1 MTNERRQDVCLI
13 AIVIS
18 VALHIALMIWARP
31 QVMTRV
37 LSPRRTPKRGP
48 ITMREAPP
56 MEIPKEIDF
65 FKDESA
71 KKEAPTADGNVSAPA
86 ADDALPMPSSEV
98 ALSAP
103 EAPAPEAK
111 VEVENLLSEVKAAPL
126 PVVVD
131 QVRVRGSVDAKPDF
145 MSHAGS
151 DLVVSIP
158 APVASVPDVAAV
170 PPETLHSSLLP
181 LHSPAEPEHVVPEEV
196 LEAVDE
202 KFVESEK
209 AAVRRLIDVGN
220 ALDMNK
226 AVRIALEKSVAD
238 GWTYFRAT
246 VTPKLNLPS
255 VPKDVV
261 ILLDASGSIGST
273 RLASC
278 REASRRI
285 LRTCTNTGDRFNLV
299 AFRDRFSYAFRSWQA
314 CDAKSFAEGDRWLD
328 NLASYGR
335 TDVFATIRSVLT
347 LPRDP
352 KRPLIAMVVTDG
364 DANEGVSET
373 KEILSKFT
381 ELNDGLVS
389 VYMYGVRRT
398 ANRELIDVLTRGNRG
413 ESSIYGSRWKDESGD
428 GIDAFS
434 ERFRDPLLTDLRVVF
449 ASALRAEAYPTA
461 LKNLY
466 RGNSVTITGRVPGTP
481 ASIDFSLKGLAGDN
495 AYEGFFRLPLTS
507 AVDTPEL
514 AQAFA
519 NESAL
524 ASRVR

>member
-37 LSPRRTPKRGP
+37 SSQRRAPKHGP

-65 FKDESA
+65 FRDESA
-71 KKEAPTADGNVSAPA
+71 RKDAPVADGNVSAPT
-86 ADDALPMPSSEV
+86 ADEALPMPSSEV

-103 EAPAPEAK
+103 EAPVPEAK
-111 VEVENLLSEVKAAPL
+111 VEVENPLSEVKAAPL

-131 QVRVRGSVDAKPDF
+131 PVKVSGPVDSKPDF

-151 DLVVSIP
+151 DIVVSIP
-158 APVASVPDVAAV
+158 APVASVSKIEIAPSVI
-170 PPETLHSSLLP
+170 PHSTLHTP
-181 LHSPAEPEHVVPEEV
+181 HSDEEHVVPAEV
-196 LEAVDE
+196 LDLVDE

-209 AAVRRLIDVGN
+209 EAVRRLLDVDS

-226 AVRIALEKSVAD
+226 AVRISLEKSVAG

-299 AFRDRFSYAFRSWQA
+299 AFRDKFSYAFRSWQA

-398 ANRELIDVLTRGNRG
+398 ANRELIDVLTHGNRG
-413 ESSIYGSRWKDESGD
+413 ESSIYGSRWKSESGD

-466 RGNSVTITGRVPGTP
+466 RGNSVTITGRVPGNP
-481 ASIDFSLKGLAGDN
+481 ASVDFSLKGLAGVD
-495 AYEGFFRLPLTS
+495 AYEGFFRLPLAS
-507 AVDTPEL
+507 ATDVPGL
-514 AQAFA
+514 AEAFA

>member
-37 LSPRRTPKRGP
+37 SSQRRAPKHGP

-71 KKEAPTADGNVSAPA
+71 KKAAPVADGNVSAPT
-86 ADDALPMPSSEV
+86 ADEALPMPSAEV

-103 EAPAPEAK
+103 EAPVPEAK

-131 QVRVRGSVDAKPDF
+131 PVKVRDPIDSKPDF

-158 APVASVPDVAAV
+158 APTMVPVVTAA
-170 PPETLHSSLLP
+170 PSETLRSSLISF
-181 LHSPAEPEHVVPEEV
+181 HSPEEPEHVVPEEV

-226 AVRIALEKSVAD
+226 AVRISLEKFVAD

-299 AFRDRFSYAFRSWQA
+299 AFRDRFSYAFRSWRE

-398 ANRELIDVLTRGNRG
+398 ANRELIDVLTHGNRG

>member
-37 LSPRRTPKRGP
+37 SSQRRAPKHGP

-65 FKDESA
+65 FRDESA
-71 KKEAPTADGNVSAPA
+71 RKDAPVADGNVSAPT
-86 ADDALPMPSSEV
+86 ADEALPMPSSEV

-103 EAPAPEAK
+103 EAPVPEAK

-131 QVRVRGSVDAKPDF
+131 PVKVSGPVDSKPDF

-151 DLVVSIP
+151 DIVVSIP
-158 APVASVPDVAAV
+158 APVASIPKIEIAPSVIPHS
-170 PPETLHSSLLP
+170 TLHTP
-181 LHSPAEPEHVVPEEV
+181 HSDEEHVVPAEV
-196 LEAVDE
+196 LDLVDE

-209 AAVRRLIDVGN
+209 EAVRRLLDVDS

-226 AVRIALEKSVAD
+226 AVRISLEKSVAG

-299 AFRDRFSYAFRSWQA
+299 AFRDKFSYAFRSWQA

-398 ANRELIDVLTRGNRG
+398 ANRELIDVLTHGNRG
-413 ESSIYGSRWKDESGD
+413 ESSIYGSRWKSESGD

-466 RGNSVTITGRVPGTP
+466 RGNTVTITGRVPGAP

-495 AYEGFFRLPLTS
+495 AYEGFFRLPLAS
-507 AVDTPEL
+507 AADTPEL

>member
-37 LSPRRTPKRGP
+37 SSQRRVPKHGP

-71 KKEAPTADGNVSAPA
+71 KKDAPTADGDVSAPT
-86 ADDALPMPSSEV
+86 ADEALPMPSSEV

-103 EAPAPEAK
+103 EAPVPDAK
-111 VEVENLLSEVKAAPL
+111 VEVENMLSEVKAAPL

-131 QVRVRGSVDAKPDF
+131 PVKVSGPVDSKPDF
-145 MSHAGS
+145 MSHVGS
-151 DLVVSIP
+151 DIVVSVP
-158 APVASVPDVAAV
+158 APTAVPVVAAV

-181 LHSPAEPEHVVPEEV
+181 LHSPAESEHVVPEEV
-196 LEAVDE
+196 LETVDE
-202 KFVESEK
+202 KFVEREK
-209 AAVRRLIDVGN
+209 SAVRRLLDVDN

-226 AVRIALEKSVAD
+226 AVRIVLEKFVAD

-246 VTPKLNLPS
+246 VTPKLKLPS

-299 AFRDRFSYAFRSWQA
+299 AFRDRFSYAFKTWQDCTVA
-314 CDAKSFAEGDRWLD
+314 SFDRADAWL
-328 NLASYGR
+328 NNVAPFGR
-335 TDVFATIRSVLT
+335 TDVFKTISSVLT

-352 KRPLIAMVVTDG
+352 TRPLIALVVTDG
-364 DANEGVSET
+364 DANTGVSDT
-373 KEILSKFT
+373 AQILSKFSK
-381 ELNDGLVS
+381 LNDGLVS
-389 VYMYGVRRT
+389 VYMYGVKSS

-413 ESSIYGSRWKDESGD
+413 ESFIFEGSAWRAGSG
-428 GIDAFS
+428 IEALS
-434 ERFRDPLLTDLRVVF
+434 NRFRDPVLTDLRVVF
-449 ASALRAEAYPTA
+449 ATGCPATAYPRL

-466 RGNSVTITGRVPGTP
+466 KGETVEFVGRVPNGVNEV
-481 ASIDFSLKGLAGDN
+481 AFSLKGLNGKD
-495 AYEGFFRLPLTS
+495 AYESFFRLPLDRGTFEPNLDIS
-507 AVDTPEL
+507 WIKAHEIDVKL
-514 AQAFA
+514 
-519 NESAL
+519 
-524 ASRVR
+524 R